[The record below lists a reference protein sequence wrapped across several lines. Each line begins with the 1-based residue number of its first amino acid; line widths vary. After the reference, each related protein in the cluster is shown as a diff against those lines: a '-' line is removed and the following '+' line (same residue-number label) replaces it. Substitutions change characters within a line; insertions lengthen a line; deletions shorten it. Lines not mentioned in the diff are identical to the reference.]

1 MANPQSPK
9 GVVPQEL
16 TDALAR
22 INTETDNLAVTV
34 TALRDQIKTTM
45 TTQEVADVT
54 SGLNAVADRLKGI
67 GADPSEPVPPG
78 PTPMFKKK

>member
-1 MANPQSPK
+1 MADHKPK

-22 INTETDNLAVTV
+22 INAETDNLAVTV

-54 SGLNAVADRLKGI
+54 AGLNAVADRLKGI
-67 GADPSEPVPPG
+67 AVNPDEVVPPG
-78 PTPMFKKK
+78 PTPMFRKR